1 MDREPRNS
9 RRVGRRR
16 RSGNPSFFGYFL
28 ASSLIG
34 SIGVRE
40 IGLSLEGNSWLTR
53 MWCDG

>member
-1 MDREPRNS
+1 MWIGNRETLDGW
-9 RRVGRRR
+9 VVAEGQ
-16 RSGNPSFFGYFL
+16 GILVFL